1 MQKKL
6 KDIGEF
12 GLIKRI
18 AEAERIFDK
27 EVIVGIGDDAAVIKY
42 KEGRYLLLTTDMLI
56 ENIHFDKKATPFQ
69 IGYKSLA
76 VNISDIAAMGG
87 IPKYALVGL
96 GLKKETSVKFVDE
109 IYRGIR
115 SLAKK
120 FKVKILG
127 GDTVASSKMVINITL
142 SGEVEKKYLT
152 LRNGAKIG
160 DKIYVTGA
168 LGGSILGKH
177 LSFIPRVKEARYL
190 VKNLHPTSMI
200 DISDGLLSDLKRVCE
215 ASKVGAKIYQE
226 KIPLS
231 KGVISLAKKKKED
244 PYQLALTGGEDFEL
258 LFTLSHH
265 PPLYPLPSREGKAE
279 EGFILPSKV
288 HITQIGQITKR
299 GIVLLD
305 EKNKII
311 HLSKI
316 GFDHFKDVGS

>member
-1 MQKKL
+1 MPRKL

-18 AEAERIFDK
+18 AEKGKILNQ
-27 EVIVGIGDDAAVIKY
+27 EVILGIGDDTAVIKY
-42 KEGRYLLLTTDMLI
+42 RKGWYLLLTTDMLV
-56 ENIHFDKKATPFQ
+56 EGIHFNKKATPFQ

-87 IPKYALVGL
+87 IPKYGLISL

-109 IYRGIR
+109 IYRGIK

-120 FKVKILG
+120 FKVEILG
-127 GDTVASSKMVINITL
+127 GDTVSSPRIVINVTL
-142 SGEVEKKYLT
+142 IGEVEKNYLT
-152 LRNGAKIG
+152 LRKGAKPG
-160 DKIYVTGA
+160 DKIYVTGT

-190 VKNLHPTSMI
+190 VKNFHPTSMI

-215 ASKVGAKIYQE
+215 RSKVGARIYQE

-231 KGVISLAKKKKED
+231 QGVISLAKRKKEN
-244 PYQLALTGGEDFEL
+244 PWRLALTGGEDFEL

-265 PPLYPLPSREGKAE
+265 PPPHLLPSRKGKA
-279 EGFILPSKV
+279 GQGVFMLPSRV
-288 HITQIGQITKR
+288 HITQIGEITKK

-305 EKNKII
+305 EKGKSVS
-311 HLSKI
+311 LGKI
-316 GFDHFKDVGS
+316 GFDHFMGG